1 MLTSREKTE
10 KLIQLQLK
18 DLSDDNLE
26 RLYKEMNRYLAG
38 QKAKEKA
45 LLMRE
50 RLNLGITVAAKEK
63 EVHKK
68 KRPRIT
74 TLKIDI
80 SHTEYRE
87 DMKMKEHWDNI
98 RDMFNSETGS

>member
-1 MLTSREKTE
+1 MITPREKTE
-10 KLIQLQLK
+10 KLIELQLK

-26 RLYKEMNRYLAG
+26 RLYKEMNLFLAG

-50 RLNLGITVAAKEK
+50 RVSLGITVAAKEK

-74 TLKIDI
+74 TLRVNI

-87 DMKMKEHWDNI
+87 DMAMKEHWDNI
-98 RDMFNSETGS
+98 RDIFSAEFK

>member
-1 MLTSREKTE
+1 MITSREKTE
-10 KLIQLQLK
+10 KLIELQLK
-18 DLSDDNLE
+18 DLSNDNLE
-26 RLYKEMNRYLAG
+26 RLYKEMNLSLAG

-50 RLNLGITVAAKEK
+50 RVSLGITVAAKEK

-74 TLKIDI
+74 TLRVSI

-87 DMKMKEHWDNI
+87 DMQMREHWDNI
-98 RDMFNSETGS
+98 RDMFNAELE

>member
-1 MLTSREKTE
+1 MLTTREKTE

-18 DLSDDNLE
+18 DLSDDNIE
-26 RLYKEMNRYLAG
+26 RLYKEMNQFLAG

-50 RLNLGITVAAKEK
+50 RVNMGITVAAKEK

-80 SHTEYRE
+80 SNIEYRE

-98 RDMFNSETGS
+98 RKLFLEETDH